1 MRSALLEFPAAL
13 PLGFFS
19 SHGLW
24 GSAPRRSIFRR
35 RMVRSHRGAANDS
48 NRANGPRTKRQDMPN
63 KVDFIRIKGFRSL
76 VDVEIDRLP
85 MSTVLIGPNSAGKS
99 NFIRFFEMTSWMLG
113 PRRLGEF
120 VRRHG
125 GADDQLFGGS
135 RQTPLME
142 GEFGMRTQQGRGDYR
157 FVLAHAAN
165 DEFMFTKEAVRFSR
179 EEHETTAGWQ
189 EIKKSGHTE
198 AMITEVTEDNPLGVN
213 PMTANVLRDRLQ
225 RCSTYQFHDTS
236 HDSRIKKSW
245 DLEDNQYLRSDGAN
259 LASVL
264 LFLERED
271 ESRFNEICD
280 CISLAVP
287 VFDRFDIREQHGNGK
302 VLLRWKIKGMDKT
315 VGAHLTSDGS
325 LRLFALVT
333 LLNLPSPMLPEV
345 LLLDEPELGLHP
357 VAVGMVGEMIKA
369 LSHEKQIITATQSPL
384 LVDEFG
390 LDEIFV
396 LELRDRQTN
405 VKKCNGD
412 EYQDWLQSY
421 TPGELWQK
429 NVIGGRP

>member
-1 MRSALLEFPAAL
+1 
-13 PLGFFS
+13 
-19 SHGLW
+19 
-24 GSAPRRSIFRR
+24 
-35 RMVRSHRGAANDS
+35 
-48 NRANGPRTKRQDMPN
+48 MPN
-63 KVDFIRIKGFRSL
+63 KVDFVGIKGFRSL
-76 VDVEIDRLP
+76 ADVKIDGLP

-113 PRRLGEF
+113 PRRLAEF

-142 GEFGMRTQQGRGDYR
+142 GELGMRTDSGRGDYR
-157 FVLAHAAN
+157 FALAHAAE
-165 DEFMFTKEAVRFSR
+165 DELMFTKEAVRFNQAER
-179 EEHETTAGWQ
+179 EEMADWQ

-213 PMTANVLRDRLQ
+213 PVTARVLRARLR
-225 RCSTYQFHDTS
+225 RCSAYQFHDTS
-236 HDSRIKKSW
+236 HDSRMKKSW
-245 DLEDNQYLRSDGAN
+245 DLEDRHYLRADGAN

-271 ESRFNEICD
+271 ESRFNDICE
-280 CISLAVP
+280 CVSLAMP
-287 VFDRFDIREQHGNGK
+287 VFDRFDIREQHENGK
-302 VLLRWKIKGMDKT
+302 ILLRWKIKEMDKT
-315 VGAHLTSDGS
+315 IGAHLTSDGT

-333 LLNLPSPMLPEV
+333 LLNLPVTMLPEV

-357 VAVGMVGEMIKA
+357 AAVGMIGEMIKA
-369 LSHEKQIITATQSPL
+369 LSSERQIITATQSPL
-384 LVDEFG
+384 LVDEFN

-396 LELRDRQTN
+396 LELRDRRTN
-405 VKKCNGD
+405 IKKCDGD
-412 EYQDWLQSY
+412 EYQDWLQRY
-421 TPGELWQK
+421 TTGELWLK